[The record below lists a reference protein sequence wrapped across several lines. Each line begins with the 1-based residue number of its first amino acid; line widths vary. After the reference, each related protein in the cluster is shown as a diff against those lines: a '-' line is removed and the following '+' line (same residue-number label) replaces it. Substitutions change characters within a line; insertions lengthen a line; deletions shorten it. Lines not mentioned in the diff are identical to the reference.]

1 MLCKSCLAHGRFNFS
16 FRVTS
21 SSFRDAL
28 LSFTHVQLENRL
40 SNEVTHGT
48 FKLQYKRSAASAG
61 ITNLTKCN
69 ESNGNDSR
77 GNEFRGNESRGSES
91 RGNESRGNLSLQG
104 SFSFTVVQV

>member
-1 MLCKSCLAHGRFNFS
+1 M
-16 FRVTS
+16 TS

-48 FKLQYKRSAASAG
+48 FKLQYKRSGASAG

-69 ESNGNDSR
+69 ESS
-77 GNEFRGNESRGSES
+77 GNESSGNESRGSES